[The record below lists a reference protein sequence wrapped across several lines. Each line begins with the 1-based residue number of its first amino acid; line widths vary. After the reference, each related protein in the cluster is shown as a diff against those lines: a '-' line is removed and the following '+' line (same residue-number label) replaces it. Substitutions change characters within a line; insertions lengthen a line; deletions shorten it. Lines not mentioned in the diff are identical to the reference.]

1 MDTMV
6 EFPGLDGMGATAVK
20 LHTIVRIS
28 AELRPE
34 LCRYLHTIDRIE
46 RQGNATKICLYG
58 DKENFFTSLSVKTAL
73 NRVRA
78 AAAMHEAAVRKRMG

>member
-20 LHTIVRIS
+20 
-28 AELRPE
+28 
-34 LCRYLHTIDRIE
+34 LHTIDRIE